1 VTLAESEKIN
11 KISLQKLQYL
21 NDEKKKLI
29 QEEQKKFQEI
39 NEKCENF
46 IKDFKTK
53 IDDSIP
59 DKEILSSENEK
70 LKSQLEQAV
79 KEANELKESLENEMK
94 DKEVKTRRIEEELR
108 TDIRV
113 KMEEIERNSLIRPS
127 QIKNIS

>member
-113 KMEEIERNSLIRPS
+113 KMEEIVRTSLIRPS

>member
-1 VTLAESEKIN
+1 MTLAESEKIN

-113 KMEEIERNSLIRPS
+113 KMEEIVRTSLIRPS